1 MHRSTFKISDND
13 LIFLIKPLHPWR
25 FNASAPGLPQ
35 LPLAGAMAAAPWGCL
50 CREHHA
56 VGWSARR
63 MLIHRKG
70 RVTGK
75 APSALRFSTQE
86 LKGGKRWDGHE
97 ITGPNVFKMVIS
109 VLDHHAVT
117 REKLKRPCPQGA
129 IG

>member
-1 MHRSTFKISDND
+1 MSR
-13 LIFLIKPLHPWR
+13 
-25 FNASAPGLPQ
+25 AP
-35 LPLAGAMAAAPWGCL
+35 
-50 CREHHA
+50 R
-56 VGWSARR
+56 RR
-63 MLIHRKG
+63 MERTEDAHPEKEG
-70 RVTGK
+70 VTDQ